1 MKTPPKKEPAPVI
14 NPFSRLGFFQKLLL
28 GIGLILL
35 VMTALP
41 AVIIIT
47 IGLLPTITLMLTDR
61 KNTAKLTIVGCF
73 NLAGVFVCL
82 MNIFSQFEVSNAFNI
97 LGNIFNLIIMLGAA
111 ALGVIVYYELPNI
124 FIAVS
129 KLSAE
134 KRLNSINAKLNKL
147 AEEWGADSVTLPDF
161 ADPQSA
167 SGKKEK
173 SAPEASK

>member
-1 MKTPPKKEPAPVI
+1 
-14 NPFSRLGFFQKLLL
+14 
-28 GIGLILL
+28 
-35 VMTALP
+35 
-41 AVIIIT
+41 
-47 IGLLPTITLMLTDR
+47 
-61 KNTAKLTIVGCF
+61 
-73 NLAGVFVCL
+73 
-82 MNIFSQFEVSNAFNI
+82 
-97 LGNIFNLIIMLGAA
+97 MLGAA